1 MKRNEKINTLLTTLI
16 ILLPSVVSPVFGGVI
31 LIEAVNK
38 NAIAVNYER
47 SNQANKSKVECV
59 LRDEIGNIVGIGMT
73 KIDDTIP
80 RVIIG
85 ISSDDMGKIVDV
97 QCQEK

>member
-1 MKRNEKINTLLTTLI
+1 MMKTLLATLI
-16 ILLPSVVSPVFGGVI
+16 LITSVVSPVFGGVI
-31 LIEAVNK
+31 SVEAINK
-38 NAIAVNYER
+38 NAIAVNYES

-73 KIDDTIP
+73 KIDDTIS

-85 ISSDDMGKIVDV
+85 ISSDDMGKMVDV

>member
-1 MKRNEKINTLLTTLI
+1 MKQLLTTLI
-16 ILLPSVVSPVFGGVI
+16 IFKSVVSPVFGGVMS
-31 LIEAVNK
+31 IEAVNK
-38 NAIAVNYER
+38 NAIAVNYES
-47 SNQANKSKVECV
+47 SNHANNLKVECV

-73 KIDDTIP
+73 KIDDTIA

>member
-1 MKRNEKINTLLTTLI
+1 MKTLLTSLI
-16 ILLPSVVSPVFGGVI
+16 ILITSVVSPVFGGVI
-31 LIEAVNK
+31 SVEAINK
-38 NAIAVNYER
+38 NAIAVNYES

-73 KIDDTIP
+73 KIDDTIS

-85 ISSDDMGKIVDV
+85 ISSDDMGKMVDV